1 VVVVLPDEEGEICDV
16 HLLKFQEVANDIG
29 NLQKKINGVK
39 SNNQDQWQRHRE
51 EIRNELESLRSRL
64 QQVEDGYSELDKQ
77 NARLEEAMKNLLDKV
92 ANMENFLQDI
102 STDIKSLS
110 SELIEHRTKSN
121 MKDVEMEKEI
131 NRNQYDNIKNFLKS
145 ETGVTALLLL
155 LIVLMLLGIEP
166 TSIMEMI
173 RKIFG

>member
-1 VVVVLPDEEGEICDV
+1 MPDEEGEICDV

-29 NLQKKINGVK
+29 NLQKKINWVK
-39 SNNQDQWQRHRE
+39 SNNQDQWQRYGE

-145 ETGVTALLLL
+145 ETGVTTLLLL

>member
-1 VVVVLPDEEGEICDV
+1 VVVLPDEEGEICDV

-39 SNNQDQWQRHRE
+39 SNNQDQWQRYGE

-145 ETGVTALLLL
+145 ETGVTTLLLL

>member
-1 VVVVLPDEEGEICDV
+1 MPDEEGEICDV

-121 MKDVEMEKEI
+121 MKDMEMEKEI